1 MPAMSHASKATHNTT
16 SHAAVASGHP
26 EVTRAAMMML
36 DAGGNAFD
44 AIVAA
49 GFASN
54 VAEPALTSLAG
65 GGFLLSHEAGGHNR
79 LFDFFVDTPTLPTP
93 LPALDFA
100 AVTVQF
106 PSSTQVFH
114 AGLGSVAVPGTL
126 KGLLHVHKTL
136 GRMPLTEVIAPAIA
150 LAKDG
155 LTVNAAQEQV
165 LAIITPIMTLTE
177 PARRLYAP
185 QGHALKAGDH
195 FVNGQLARFL
205 EGLPESAED
214 FYYGEL
220 ASQMTLE
227 MREQGGLL
235 TRDDLARYQV
245 IERQPLR
252 YAYRDVVLV
261 TNPAPSLGGGL
272 IALELDLLNREPHD
286 LSGRVTDNPEHAVA
300 LARCLLATEQ
310 LRRQGIVRPNNVAGD
325 DIASDDMASDD
336 IARPQA
342 PRGTTHMSVCD
353 SWGNAASL
361 TLTAGEGAGH
371 LAADTGIM
379 YNNML
384 GEDDLFP
391 EGFHKFSAGVR
402 VASMMAP
409 SMLQDASGQVRL
421 VLGTGGSK
429 RIRTALWQVISH
441 TIDSK
446 LPLQE
451 AVDMPRMH
459 WDGDALQLEPG
470 FTTAV
475 CDALAELAPINIWQA
490 KNLYFGGVH
499 AVQPTGIAAGD
510 KRRGG
515 SSAVR

>member
-1 MPAMSHASKATHNTT
+1 MSQAPQAI

-26 EVTRAAMMML
+26 EVTKAAMMML

-44 AIVAA
+44 AIIAA

-65 GGFLLSHEAGGHNR
+65 GGFLLSHQAGGENR
-79 LFDFFVDTPTLPTP
+79 LFDFFVDTPTLPQP
-93 LPALDFA
+93 LPELDFA

-106 PSSTQVFH
+106 PGSTQVFH

-126 KGLLHVHKTL
+126 KGLLHVHEKL
-136 GRMPLTEVIAPAIA
+136 GRMPLAEVIAPAIK

-155 LTVNAAQEQV
+155 LVVNAAQEQV
-165 LAIITPIMTLTE
+165 LGIITPIMTLTE
-177 PARRLYAP
+177 PARALYAP
-185 QGHALKAGDH
+185 QGHALKTGDY
-195 FVNGQLARFL
+195 FANGQLARFL
-205 EGLPESAED
+205 AGLPDSAED
-214 FYYGEL
+214 FYSGDL
-220 ASQMTLE
+220 AAQIARE
-227 MREQGGLL
+227 MRERGGLL
-235 TRDDLARYQV
+235 TREDLARYQV

-252 YAYRDVVLV
+252 YAYRDVTLV

-286 LSGRVTDNPEHAVA
+286 LSGRVTDNPEHAAA
-300 LARCLLATEQ
+300 LARCLLETDR
-310 LRRQGIVRPNNVAGD
+310 LRKKGITQPTNMLSAAD
-325 DIASDDMASDD
+325 DVV
-336 IARPQA
+336 RPQA

-353 SWGNAASL
+353 SLGNAASL

-391 EGFHKFSAGVR
+391 EGFHQFASGVR

-441 TIDSK
+441 MVDSK
-446 LPLQE
+446 LALPE
-451 AVDMPRMH
+451 AVALPRMH
-459 WDGDALQLEPG
+459 WDGETLQLEPG
-470 FTTAV
+470 FSPSV
-475 CDALAELAPINIWQA
+475 LDALTELMPINVWHAQ
-490 KNLYFGGVH
+490 NLYFGGVH
-499 AVQPTGIAAGD
+499 AVQPTGVAAGD
-510 KRRGG
+510 NRRGG

>member
-1 MPAMSHASKATHNTT
+1 MLVMSHAPRAAKP
-16 SHAAVASGHP
+16 AVASGHP
-26 EVTRAAMMML
+26 EVTNAAMRML
-36 DAGGNAFD
+36 HAGGNAFD
-44 AIVAA
+44 AIIAA

-79 LFDFFVDTPTLPTP
+79 LFDFFVDTPTLPKP
-93 LPALDFA
+93 LSELDFA

-106 PSSTQVFH
+106 PGSTQVFH

-126 KGLLHVHKTL
+126 KGLLHVHAQL
-136 GRMPLTEVIAPAIA
+136 GRMPLAEVIAPAVA

-155 LTVNAAQEQV
+155 LTVNNAQEQV
-165 LAIITPIMTLTE
+165 LTIITPIMRLTE
-177 PARRLYAP
+177 AAKALYLP
-185 QGHALKAGDH
+185 QGHSLRAGER
-195 FVNGQLARFL
+195 FANLQLARFL
-205 EGLPESAED
+205 EGLPDSAED
-214 FYYGEL
+214 FYYGSL
-220 ASQMTLE
+220 AEQMTLE

-235 TRDDLARYQV
+235 TREDLAQYQV

-252 YAYRDVVLV
+252 YAYRDVTLV

-272 IALELDLLNREPHD
+272 IALELDLLSREPHD
-286 LSGRVTDNPEHAVA
+286 LAGRITDNPEHAVA
-300 LARCLLATEQ
+300 LAHCLLETDR
-310 LRRQGIVRPNNVAGD
+310 LRRRGIVRPNNVAG
-325 DIASDDMASDD
+325 DD

-391 EGFHKFSAGVR
+391 AGFHQFTSHTR

-441 TIDSK
+441 VVDSK
-446 LPLQE
+446 LPLPD
-451 AVDMPRMH
+451 AVSMPRMH
-459 WDGDALQLEPG
+459 WDGEVLQMEPG
-470 FTTAV
+470 FAPDV
-475 CDALAELAPINIWQA
+475 LDALANIAPINVWHA

-499 AVQPTGIAAGD
+499 AVQPTGVAAGD
-510 KRRGG
+510 SRRGG
-515 SSAVR
+515 SSATS

>member
-1 MPAMSHASKATHNTT
+1 MSHAPHAPSHAP

-26 EVTRAAMMML
+26 EVTNAAMMML

-44 AIVAA
+44 AIIAA

-65 GGFLLSHEAGGHNR
+65 GGFLLSHQAGGDNR

-93 LPALDFA
+93 LPELDFA

-106 PSSTQVFH
+106 PGSTQVFH

-126 KGLLHVHKTL
+126 KGLLHVHETL
-136 GRMPLTEVIAPAIA
+136 GRMPLAEVIAPAVK

-155 LTVNAAQEQV
+155 LVVNAAQEQV
-165 LAIITPIMTLTE
+165 LGIITPIMTLTE
-177 PARRLYAP
+177 PARKLYAP
-185 QGHALKAGDH
+185 QGHALKTGDY
-195 FVNGQLARFL
+195 FTNKQLARFL
-205 EGLPESAED
+205 AGLPDSAED
-214 FYYGEL
+214 FYHGDL
-220 ASQMTLE
+220 AAHIASE
-227 MREQGGLL
+227 MRERGGLL
-235 TRDDLARYQV
+235 TREDLARYQV

-252 YAYRDVVLV
+252 YAYRDVTLV

-272 IALELDLLNREPHD
+272 IALELDLLSREPHD
-286 LSGRVTDNPEHAVA
+286 LGGHVTDNPEHAAA
-300 LARCLLATEQ
+300 LVRCLLETEN

-325 DIASDDMASDD
+325 DMT
-336 IARPQA
+336 RPRA

-353 SWGNAASL
+353 SSGNAASL

-371 LAADTGIM
+371 VAADTGIM

-391 EGFHKFSAGVR
+391 EGFHQFASNVR

-441 TIDSK
+441 MVDSK
-446 LPLQE
+446 LSLAD
-451 AVDMPRMH
+451 AVAMPRMH
-459 WDGDALQLEPG
+459 WDGETLQLEPG
-470 FTTAV
+470 FSPNV
-475 CDALAELAPINIWQA
+475 LDALAELAPINVWQA
-490 KNLYFGGVH
+490 QNLYFGGVH
-499 AVQPTGIAAGD
+499 AVQPTGVAAGD
-510 KRRGG
+510 SRRGG